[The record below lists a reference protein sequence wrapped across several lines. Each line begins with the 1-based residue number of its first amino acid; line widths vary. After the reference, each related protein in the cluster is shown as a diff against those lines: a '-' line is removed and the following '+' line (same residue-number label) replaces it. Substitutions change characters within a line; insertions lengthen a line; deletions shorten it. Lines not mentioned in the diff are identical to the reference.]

1 MNKKFKLLSAIALSS
16 VIGMSAA
23 FLPACSKDASS
34 DGNGDIVTDGGTEDL
49 FPDVLPDGEQDGG
62 TEEEGNNGGST
73 DDSSDS
79 DGSTGGNT
87 GSGSGG
93 STGGNTGSG
102 SGGSQTTPQQDK
114 VGYVAVIAANVN
126 IRSGAST
133 DHSVLGQAKKSTLY
147 AIVGKIGNWYI
158 TYYQNKLGYIYS
170 DYCQTVYMTPSS
182 DQRVESVISDAT
194 KLLGVKYV
202 YGAVRYHDGYGN
214 RLSGFSVYAFDC
226 SSLLQYAFKTGANYN
241 LQVTTRTQVK
251 QGKTVSASQ
260 LKRGDLMF
268 FTNSSRYYNT
278 GVERIGHVALYLGD
292 NYILH
297 TSSEFAKIEKISTS
311 RWNYYIQSQ
320 RIF

>member
-1 MNKKFKLLSAIALSS
+1 
-16 VIGMSAA
+16 MSAA
-23 FLPACSKDASS
+23 FLPACGKDASS
-34 DGNGDIVTDGGTEDL
+34 DGNGDIVT
-49 FPDVLPDGEQDGG
+49 DGG

-87 GSGSGG
+87 GSGSSG
-93 STGGNTGSG
+93 STGGNTGSGSDGSTGGNTG

-268 FTNSSRYYNT
+268 FTNSSRYNNT

-297 TSSEFAKIEKISTS
+297 TSSEFAKIEKISSS
-311 RWNYYIQSQ
+311 RWNYYVQSQ

>member
-16 VIGMSAA
+16 VLCLSAA
-23 FLPACSKDASS
+23 FLPACSGQASG
-34 DGNGDIVTDGGTEDL
+34 GNGDFVTDGGIEDL
-49 FPDVLPDGEQDGG
+49 FPDGLPEGEQGAG
-62 TEEEGNNGGST
+62 NGGS
-73 DDSSDS
+73 DAENGGS
-79 DGSTGGNT
+79 DGGVSGGT
-87 GSGSGG
+87 DSSGG
-93 STGGNTGSG
+93 SEQSP
-102 SGGSQTTPQQDK
+102 PQQDK

-126 IRSGAST
+126 IRAGAGT
-133 DHSVLGQAKKSTLY
+133 DYSVLGQAKQSSLY

-170 DYCQTVYMTPSS
+170 DYCQTVYMTPSE
-182 DQRVESVISDAT
+182 DERVENVISDAT

-226 SSLLQYAFKTGANYN
+226 SSLLQYAFKTGADYN

-251 QGKTVSASQ
+251 QGKTVAASQ
-260 LKRGDLMF
+260 LMRGDLMF